1 MVPPPASSRNRTLL
15 LVRAW
20 MLYAGLVLGGASLK
34 AQFIAVPNQGQ
45 WDHPAL
51 AVTPLGHGALFWEPT
66 GFRAVLWGGD
76 HSHGGPHPLPKTAWS
91 VYRTHLGTAGSS
103 DLEAVR
109 TSPSP
114 RNYFVGNNP
123 ERWKSQVPEWT
134 GFVQHDLYPG
144 IDAWIRDS
152 TGDLAVDYRI
162 APGANPGS
170 IRWHYPGASRVE
182 LDNDGNLRIETPLG
196 FFWETPPRAY
206 QISEK
211 GTKEVPVAFEL
222 VVQGDSTIVGFQVG
236 KYDRKI
242 PLVIDPK
249 LIFASFS
256 GSTADNWGFTATYDD
271 QGNLYGGGIV
281 FNPGYPTS
289 PGAFDPTFAPGSNNS
304 IDAGITKFSANGT
317 QRLYSTYL
325 GGGFADQPHSMIVS
339 NNDLIVFGVT
349 SSPDFPITSGAAM
362 STFSGGSSI
371 TPNGYPF
378 SNGTDLFVTRFN
390 AQGSALVGSTFF
402 HTNAIDGGANEGLSS
417 IMQNYGDA
425 FRGEVN
431 LTANGD
437 IVVATSVSGATEDAL
452 LVRFSPSLNQVRWST
467 TLQGNNVDAP
477 YAVRVNANDKIFITG
492 GTRSNNLPTTQGVVQ
507 GSLAGGLDGFVARY
521 SGNGI
526 LEACT
531 YLGTPSNDQS
541 FCLDI
546 DKFGSV
552 YVFGQT
558 RGSWPVVNAGW
569 STPTGSQFI
578 QKLSP
583 DLKTT
588 LMATKFGSGNQINIV
603 PTALEVDDCL
613 NIFISGWGGAVNGG
627 NQGGSTTGLPV
638 TANAVRSNTDGSD
651 FYFLVLSKNAATLQY
666 ATYFGGSSAEH
677 VDGGTSRFSKEGTIY
692 QAVCA
697 ACSNGSF
704 PTTPGVIAPTNNSN
718 NCNLGVI
725 KYDFETL
732 VTAKADINFDVDV
745 DTLCET
751 LRVKFG
757 NESINAN
764 AYSWDFGNGQT
775 STLATPTAQFNI
787 GSYRIVLTAF
797 DTICD
802 IQDTVVIRLNFLEGT
817 NPKASFSADYEECD
831 RTFTVTLS
839 NTSNKSNGY
848 LWDFGDGNQST
859 SQAPIYQYSAPG
871 TYRIRLRA
879 LDTTCGK
886 WDTTSVLVK
895 FGNDKPGPDI
905 SLAPD
910 TCFDGRIRLN
920 IDYGGD
926 TTTRYLF
933 RWTFPNG
940 IVDTGR
946 VTVYQVPASGTYTLF
961 LEAIDLKCNAVFTYT
976 FTTALLRINQRVF
989 IPNAFTPNGD
999 GVNEKFEIKGNN
1011 CDLKST
1017 LVILNSFGTVVFETK
1032 NPFGDYWDGT
1042 LAGKPAQSD
1051 TYTYRLVHEDGVFTG
1066 YVTLIR

>member
-1 MVPPPASSRNRTLL
+1 
-15 LVRAW
+15 
-20 MLYAGLVLGGASLK
+20 
-34 AQFIAVPNQGQ
+34 
-45 WDHPAL
+45 
-51 AVTPLGHGALFWEPT
+51 
-66 GFRAVLWGGD
+66 
-76 HSHGGPHPLPKTAWS
+76 
-91 VYRTHLGTAGSS
+91 
-103 DLEAVR
+103 
-109 TSPSP
+109 
-114 RNYFVGNNP
+114 
-123 ERWKSQVPEWT
+123 
-134 GFVQHDLYPG
+134 
-144 IDAWIRDS
+144 
-152 TGDLAVDYRI
+152 
-162 APGANPGS
+162 
-170 IRWHYPGASRVE
+170 
-182 LDNDGNLRIETPLG
+182 
-196 FFWETPPRAY
+196 
-206 QISEK
+206 
-211 GTKEVPVAFEL
+211 
-222 VVQGDSTIVGFQVG
+222 
-236 KYDRKI
+236 
-242 PLVIDPK
+242 
-249 LIFASFS
+249 
-256 GSTADNWGFTATYDD
+256 
-271 QGNLYGGGIV
+271 
-281 FNPGYPTS
+281 
-289 PGAFDPTFAPGSNNS
+289 
-304 IDAGITKFSANGT
+304 
-317 QRLYSTYL
+317 
-325 GGGFADQPHSMIVS
+325 MIVS
-339 NNDLIVFGVT
+339 NNELIVFGVT
-349 SSPDFPITSGAAM
+349 SSPDFPITQGAAI
-362 STFSGGSSI
+362 STFSGGPQI
-371 TPNGYPF
+371 TPNGHIF
-378 SNGTDLFVTRFN
+378 SNGSDLFITRFN
-390 AQGSALVGSTFF
+390 AQGSALIGSTYF
-402 HTNAIDGGANEGLSS
+402 NSPNQSSSVNEGLSG
-417 IMQNYGDA
+417 INLNYGDA

-431 LTANGD
+431 LTNNGD
-437 IVVATSVSGATEDAL
+437 IIVASSVSNATEDAL
-452 LVRFSPSLNQVRWST
+452 LVRLSPNLNQIRWFS
-467 TLQGNNVDAP
+467 TLQGNNADAA
-477 YAVRVNANDKIFITG
+477 YAVRVDANDKIFITG
-492 GTRSNNLPTTQGVVQ
+492 GTRSNNLPTTPGVVQ
-507 GSLAGGLDGFVARY
+507 GNLLGGLDGFIARY
-521 SGNGI
+521 SGSGI

-531 YLGTPSNDQS
+531 YLGTPSNDQA

-552 YVFGQT
+552 YIFGQS

-569 STPTGSQFI
+569 STPAGSQFI
-578 QKLSP
+578 HKLSP

-588 LMATKFGSGNQINIV
+588 LMSTKFGNGNQINIV

-613 NIFISGWGGAVNGG
+613 NILLSGWGGTANDRFGY
-627 NQGGSTTGLPV
+627 QGGSTFGLPI
-638 TANAVRSNTDGSD
+638 TANAIKSQTDGSD
-651 FYFLVLSKNAATLQY
+651 FYFLVLTKNASALNY
-666 ATYFGGSSAEH
+666 ATFFGGSSSEH
-677 VDGGTSRFSKEGTIY
+677 VDGGTSRFSKDGTIY
-692 QAVCA
+692 QAVCTG
-697 ACSNGSF
+697 CFSGSF
-704 PTTPGVIAPTNNSN
+704 PPTPGVVGPINLANTPNTAK
-718 NCNLGVI
+718 CNLGVI
-725 KYDFETL
+725 KFDFETS

-751 LRVKFG
+751 LRVKFR

-895 FGNDKPGPDI
+895 FGNDKPSPDI

-1017 LVILNSFGTVVFETK
+1017 LVILNSFGNVVFETK